1 MERRI
6 EGGREAGREREER
19 FGILDCLRAKG
30 ASPDRRA
37 DPSTHLAASSS
48 KMDAGALMRLLKND
62 THPIGT
68 PVIVTFTQP

>member
-1 MERRI
+1 M
-6 EGGREAGREREER
+6 RERERPAEGER
-19 FGILDCLRAKG
+19 SDSAFLI
-30 ASPDRRA
+30 ASEPKVLHPTA

-48 KMDAGALMRLLKND
+48 KMDAGALMRLFKND